1 MKIVKVY
8 QDDICKEFDI
18 IINNKKVAYYYE
30 FSKSPITN
38 EILDNPVFEM
48 YYDYDGN
55 DYNSSIIADS
65 LDECLDELINWKW
78 DYMKNQ
84 YVLSL
89 NGKSIVLTD
98 DEIDAIY
105 DSLRDY
111 QDCGQ
116 VEQELSDSI
125 QNKIYELSAT
135 ADGV

>member
-1 MKIVKVY
+1 
-8 QDDICKEFDI
+8 
-18 IINNKKVAYYYE
+18 
-30 FSKSPITN
+30 
-38 EILDNPVFEM
+38 
-48 YYDYDGN
+48 
-55 DYNSSIIADS
+55 
-65 LDECLDELINWKW
+65 
-78 DYMKNQ
+78 MKNQ

>member
-55 DYNSSIIADS
+55 DYNSSIIADT
-65 LDECLDELINWKW
+65 LDECLDELIN
-78 DYMKNQ
+78 
-84 YVLSL
+84 
-89 NGKSIVLTD
+89 
-98 DEIDAIY
+98 
-105 DSLRDY
+105 
-111 QDCGQ
+111 
-116 VEQELSDSI
+116 
-125 QNKIYELSAT
+125 
-135 ADGV
+135 

>member
-1 MKIVKVY
+1 
-8 QDDICKEFDI
+8 
-18 IINNKKVAYYYE
+18 
-30 FSKSPITN
+30 
-38 EILDNPVFEM
+38 
-48 YYDYDGN
+48 
-55 DYNSSIIADS
+55 
-65 LDECLDELINWKW
+65 
-78 DYMKNQ
+78 MKNQ

-111 QDCGQ
+111 QDYGE

-125 QNKIYELSAT
+125 TNKIYELSAT

>member
-1 MKIVKVY
+1 M
-8 QDDICKEFDI
+8 
-18 IINNKKVAYYYE
+18 
-30 FSKSPITN
+30 T
-38 EILDNPVFEM
+38 
-48 YYDYDGN
+48 
-55 DYNSSIIADS
+55 
-65 LDECLDELINWKW
+65 
-78 DYMKNQ
+78 NQ

-111 QDCGQ
+111 QDYGE